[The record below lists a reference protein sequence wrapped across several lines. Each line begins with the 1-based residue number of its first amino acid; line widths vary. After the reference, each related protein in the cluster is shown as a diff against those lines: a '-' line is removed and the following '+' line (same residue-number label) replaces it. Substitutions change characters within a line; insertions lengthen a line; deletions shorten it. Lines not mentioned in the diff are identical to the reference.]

1 MQESKP
7 KLKPAPIVLKISR
20 LDKTMKMPAFAH
32 ADDGGFDLY
41 AANTIT
47 IKPGERISIPTGL
60 KMEIPSGYVGFIW
73 DKSGLSH
80 KHGLKTFGGVI
91 DAGYRGE
98 IMVGMMNLGIEPYTF
113 EKNHKVAQISI
124 QRRDEVKI
132 VEVDGLGESE
142 RGEGAFGSTGK

>member
-7 KLKPAPIVLKISR
+7 KLKSAPIVLKISR

-41 AANTIT
+41 AAKAIT
-47 IKPGERISIPTGL
+47 IKPGERIQIPTGVR
-60 KMEIPSGYVGFIW
+60 MEIPPKYTAFIW
-73 DKSGLSH
+73 DKGSLSH
-80 KHGLKTFGGVI
+80 KYGLKTFGGVI

-98 IMVGMMNLGIEPYTF
+98 VMVGMMNLGAEQYTF
-113 EKNHKVAQISI
+113 EKNHKVAQMCI
-124 QRRDEVKI
+124 QKREDVDI
-132 VEVDGLGESE
+132 VEVEELSESE